1 MNMKAKKVKQKSIF
15 SRLVSSYVVFL
26 FATIFLY
33 LVVTVGML
41 VYFGNGS
48 FGNASPQAVIKPDGT
63 ITDTEVLNRIG
74 GWVEELDKDGNVIN
88 VVGDKKTDKYS
99 YGIDEMSRL
108 LDMGYMEYNSNG
120 VMISQHESSD
130 EKPYSAS
137 VRHIGNPSRIFLV
150 FYPSNMV
157 SYKISYL
164 ITNENG
170 SNFTIFIVVF
180 SVLFMIEIF
189 GISFYLKRHIDN
201 PLKLLMH
208 GMEEVS
214 EGKRD
219 VMLDYVTDKEFD
231 AIRNRFNL
239 MADKLRESEDKRHQ
253 IEQSR
258 NQMLF
263 ELAHDLKNPVASI
276 KGSITALLE
285 GLVPEEKKADYY
297 KTIDMKVERISTLTD
312 DMNISIKM
320 ESDDYKINPERK
332 DICELVRTICAEFY
346 EDITS
351 TGKEFDI
358 SIPDEEFYADVDS
371 QLFKRVISN
380 LLANANKYNTSGN
393 TVGIDVSHDNGAI
406 TIEVADDGEPIAKD
420 FVPKMFDAF
429 SRGDTTRKTDGGT
442 GLGLAIAKKIAIKHK
457 AVLSYDRTKDRN
469 LFVFKLKE
477 ASA

>member
-1 MNMKAKKVKQKSIF
+1 MNMKSKKVKQKSIF
-15 SRLVSSYVVFL
+15 SRLVLSYVVFL

-33 LVVTVGML
+33 LMVTIGML
-41 VYFGNGS
+41 AFFGNGS
-48 FGNASPQAVIKPDGT
+48 LGNASPQTVIKPDGT
-63 ITDTEVLNRIG
+63 ITDAEVLNRIG
-74 GWVEELDKDGNVIN
+74 GWVEELDKDGKVIN

-99 YGIDEMSRL
+99 YGIDEMSKL
-108 LDMGYMEYNSNG
+108 LDMGYMAYNSNG
-120 VMISQHESSD
+120 VLISRHESSYS
-130 EKPYSAS
+130 KPYSAL
-137 VRHIGNPSRIFLV
+137 VRCVGNPSRMFLV

-157 SYKISYL
+157 SYRISYL

-170 SNFTIFIVVF
+170 SSF
-180 SVLFMIEIF
+180 SVFLIAFLVLFVIEIL
-189 GISFYLKRHIDN
+189 GISLYLKRHIDN

-231 AIRNRFNL
+231 AIRNSFNL
-239 MADKLRESEDKRHQ
+239 MAGKLRESEEKRHQ
-253 IEQSR
+253 VEQSR

-393 TVGIDVSHDNGAI
+393 TVGIDVSHENGAI
-406 TIEVADDGEPIAKD
+406 TIEVADDGEAIDKD

-477 ASA
+477 ALA